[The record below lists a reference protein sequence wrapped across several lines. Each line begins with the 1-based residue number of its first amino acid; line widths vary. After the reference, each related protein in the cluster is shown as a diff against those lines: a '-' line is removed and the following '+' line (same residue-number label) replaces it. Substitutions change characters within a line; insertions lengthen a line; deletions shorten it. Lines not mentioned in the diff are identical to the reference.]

1 MNDYIQAFKSYLKTI
16 AGYLNPNRTVVDQD
30 IDDIFQLDKIISQV
44 LKMYPDISLY
54 DILKFN

>member
-44 LKMYPDISLY
+44 LKIYRDY
-54 DILKFN
+54 